1 MTVEMLIYFSVKIL
15 GILHTFFRK
24 HVCRIQNA
32 GIKGASCMLLNVF
45 IHTETRGT
53 FIFIFLMMLFE

>member
-15 GILHTFFRK
+15 DILHTFFRK

-32 GIKGASCMLLNVF
+32 GIKDASCTLLNVF
-45 IHTETRGT
+45 IHTETLLERL
-53 FIFIFLMMLFE
+53 FSFL